1 MTKVVFIKCWI
12 HSSACESQIES
23 STKMLLGD
31 SKVKTLDYLND
42 NNKYFGF
49 YKNHRKNVK
58 DWQ

>member
-23 STKMLLGD
+23 STKMLLSD

-49 YKNHRKNVK
+49 YKNHRKK
-58 DWQ
+58 C